1 MNRSILFLVILV
13 SSICNV
19 ANGQCPYGTY
29 ATNPAVS
36 WVSNG
41 NLDSYTTISENTQND
56 TGGKLYSDGANVVY
70 SSSTSFQAGDV
81 ITIRGNYQNDSR
93 RGPLVLTSVGSA
105 ALNSGSVMNN
115 AFPANAW
122 GDVTYTIPAG
132 TTSFSQLNITGATDN
147 GVYVNI
153 DVVKIT
159 RAACY
164 TCDINVAPV
173 LSAPT
178 VSNVCPANTFNL
190 NSITAS
196 NTPAGAELT
205 WHTGTPATNANR
217 IASPGTASGFR
228 FYAAFH
234 SIANNC
240 YSGVNGAATTV
251 VNTDGDSDCDG
262 IPNNIDLDD
271 DNDGIPDKV
280 ECPSYFKNLTGSRGF
295 SDATAPSN
303 WYYANSSSN
312 FDVSTSAAITYGST
326 NKNSTLTGGL
336 FDEIDGINTTGGLQ
350 NVLVEN
356 PEPVALVCK
365 LSEML
370 VAGASYEYAFDLGAR
385 STGNTSHHYY
395 VKVFN
400 ADLDIVVDTLESGL
414 LSSLPL
420 YASSPNFKN
429 FAGTFTVPSTGNYY
443 LLFTTEGAG
452 NSDDDYLIDR
462 VAMRGEVN
470 LCDTDGDG
478 IPNLLD
484 LDSDNDGCPDLKEA
498 GVSPLTDVI
507 TPSTALAGSFGIAPG
522 ALAGSQL
529 NPSAADANN
538 DGLND
543 SVDPD
548 TNGTPN
554 YTSTYAYAIST
565 ADNYCIDTD
574 GDGIPDVIDLDDDND
589 GVLDTE
595 EMICRSGSG
604 SPAISGNNITITD
617 NNEFSYYENSSAV
630 TINYPYSFQKFNIL
644 FWSIDYQD
652 NFTVSV
658 KLDDGTVVGPLDGRV
673 FYSNTDPSWVSRWTT
688 KGYPVASSNTN
699 WNQLLGKYTGT
710 PFNTG
715 EVFYTSPITNNL
727 NKAWGAVE
735 FTVPQATA
743 TNGIDK
749 IIITIKPGIG
759 VTAFA
764 EVEPLNIISGC
775 TDLDTDG
782 DGIPN
787 RLDLDSDADGCPD
800 AVEAGVASNP
810 STAGSM
816 SASGGAVYSGG
827 IAAGTPNAYVG
838 NGTNSQYGSNGFFNN
853 IESGGA
859 GSGIYNSTYSYNHA
873 IAKSYSVCKD
883 SDNDGIND
891 LIDLDD
897 DNDGILDAIESP
909 SCFYTSAEMAVPLS
923 VTTQIPTTSDIT
935 NLYDNNTLTIFSF
948 TSTTAAN
955 ALAKTIFEITP
966 PLPQAATS
974 IILNLTSASSPF
986 GALNATS
993 TMRAEGWNGTTWVPL
1008 ATYTAAPTITS
1019 NTMTFAFSN
1028 TTVYSKYRLYE
1039 SGTSGVAVNTNSL
1052 QEVKLGIPAGYIA
1065 SANPKPT
1072 CSVDTDGDGIPN
1084 HQDLDSDGDGC
1095 SDASETG
1102 VTGTLLPGMMVN
1114 NSGIVYSPSAIAQ
1127 GPYGI
1132 NGFANPL
1139 ETSTSPES
1147 GVYTGSYSNYS
1158 NATNSSIHTCAV
1170 QPQPKPDINVGYVN
1184 DVIRGN
1190 LSVNDVIPAGST
1202 YGSLTLVP
1210 EYTNPGNEMP
1220 VVNSDGTYTFTAA
1233 TPGIYQFYV
1242 SVCPPSVSTGCQP
1255 VLLTIEVL
1263 NGYVETNK
1271 PVASPDFATVK
1282 MNQPV
1287 TLKTLSNDRA
1297 GNNYTTLQ
1305 PSSVTITA
1313 LPKNG
1318 TATVNT
1324 TTGDIT
1330 YTPASGFTGQDTLSY
1345 SVCDDGSPSA
1355 NCNTSYQII
1364 TVLPATAANSVTASD
1379 DYLFVP
1385 QGTTGSGNV
1394 LTNDYDPEGNTLTV
1408 TPQTLTVDEG
1418 KLTLLSNGSF
1428 TFEAAG
1434 SFTGAVNFPYDV
1446 CDNGSPVAC
1455 TRATIYILVPSAST
1469 LPLELLTFTAVK
1481 ENSSTTGL
1489 RWTTASEINT
1499 SHFVIERM
1507 INGSGRWE
1515 AIGRVNTTGN
1525 GGTSVNSYYFPDRQP
1540 AAGINY
1546 YRLMQVDEDGRYKYS
1561 HVCLVSYGDTKINTS
1576 IYPNPA
1582 DDYAII
1588 QGLELSHATIH
1599 IYDALGQQLDG
1610 MIRVEQVSLHQLKV
1624 QLYRLTPGMYIIKV
1638 NGQALK
1644 LLKK

>member
-29 ATNPAVS
+29 TTNPAVS

-173 LSAPT
+173 LSATT

-336 FDEIDGINTTGGLQ
+336 FDEIDGVNTTGGLQ

-370 VAGASYEYAFDLGAR
+370 VAGVSYEYAFDLGAR

-395 VKVFN
+395 VKIFN

-529 NPSAADANN
+529 NPAATDANN

-548 TNGTPN
+548 LNGQTNYP
-554 YTSTYAYAIST
+554 STYSLYALSST
-565 ADNYCIDTD
+565 RNFCADKD
-574 GDGIPDVIDLDDDND
+574 GDGIPDIDD
-589 GVLDTE
+589 
-595 EMICRSGSG
+595 I
-604 SPAISGNNITITD
+604 
-617 NNEFSYYENSSAV
+617 
-630 TINYPYSFQKFNIL
+630 
-644 FWSIDYQD
+644 
-652 NFTVSV
+652 
-658 KLDDGTVVGPLDGRV
+658 
-673 FYSNTDPSWVSRWTT
+673 
-688 KGYPVASSNTN
+688 
-699 WNQLLGKYTGT
+699 
-710 PFNTG
+710 
-715 EVFYTSPITNNL
+715 
-727 NKAWGAVE
+727 
-735 FTVPQATA
+735 
-743 TNGIDK
+743 
-749 IIITIKPGIG
+749 
-759 VTAFA
+759 
-764 EVEPLNIISGC
+764 
-775 TDLDTDG
+775 
-782 DGIPN
+782 
-787 RLDLDSDADGCPD
+787 
-800 AVEAGVASNP
+800 
-810 STAGSM
+810 
-816 SASGGAVYSGG
+816 
-827 IAAGTPNAYVG
+827 
-838 NGTNSQYGSNGFFNN
+838 
-853 IESGGA
+853 
-859 GSGIYNSTYSYNHA
+859 
-873 IAKSYSVCKD
+873 
-883 SDNDGIND
+883 
-891 LIDLDD
+891 DD
-897 DNDGILDAIESP
+897 DNDGILDAVESP
-909 SCFYTSAEMAVPLS
+909 SCFYTSAEVAIPSAVS
-923 VTTQIPTTSDIT
+923 TEIPTTGTIA
-935 NLYDNNTLTIFSF
+935 NVYDNNTATTFAF
-948 TSTTAAN
+948 TATTAAN
-955 ALAKTIFEITP
+955 ALNKTIFEITP
-966 PLPQAATS
+966 YSPVQASS
-974 IILNLTSASSPF
+974 IIINYSTAT
-986 GALNATS
+986 GNALGTTANS
-993 TMRAEGWNGTTWVPL
+993 VRVDGWNGTTWATL
-1008 ATYTAAPTITS
+1008 ATLTPAAASANLQTLAIPAGSQAT
-1019 NTMTFAFSN
+1019 
-1028 TTVYSKYRLYE
+1028 YQKYRLYDLNAAI
-1039 SGTSGVAVNTNSL
+1039 STTVIR
-1052 QEVKLGIPAGYIA
+1052 EVTLGIPASYVA
-1065 SANPKPT
+1065 SAHPKAT

-1102 VTGTLLPGMMVN
+1102 VTGTLLPGTMVN

-1139 ETSTSPES
+1139 ETSASPES

-1158 NATNSSIHTCAV
+1158 NATNSSIHTCSV
-1170 QPQPKPDINVGYVN
+1170 QPQPKPDINIGYVN

-1210 EYTNPGNEMP
+1210 GYTNPGNEMP

-1324 TTGDIT
+1324 ITGDIT
-1330 YTPASGFTGQDTLSY
+1330 YTPANGFTGQDTLSY

-1546 YRLMQVDEDGRYKYS
+1546 YRLKQVDEDGRYKYS